1 MPRAFSALAALLLGV
16 LFAAVPAFAAEPAA
30 ESAETPNPLDLAIG
44 DPARRDRSVELV
56 LDAGVDTRSGAVLTY
71 DELAARLDGA
81 ALVLVGEE
89 HDSIEAHRVQRAV
102 VDALRRR
109 GRTVAVGLEMLPV
122 GVQPALARWSG
133 GELSEEELL
142 EAVGWYEHWG
152 MPWGYYRDVFLL
164 AREHRLPVF
173 ALNVPRE
180 VVRAVGRGA
189 ADELAPELAAFV
201 PPSVDLDSAE
211 HRTLVRALFAEE
223 MGMHGGLGDEQF
235 EAMFAAQATWD
246 AAMAHAAVR
255 ALAGLEGRDPVL
267 VVLVGSGHVAYGL
280 GIERQA
286 RRHLERPIASVIP
299 LPVRDD
305 DGEATGPVR
314 ASYAD
319 VVWGLPASDAPFYP
333 SLGLATVAADAGS
346 DDQRRRVLFVSPDSP
361 AAAAG
366 FAPGDLLLSFDGTPL
381 PDRPTL
387 NRRLA
392 EKTWGDRATFRVE
405 RAGEPVELTVLFR
418 RQPAP

>member
-1 MPRAFSALAALLLGV
+1 MPRTASVVATLLLV
-16 LFAAVPAFAAEPAA
+16 ALFAAVPVFAAEPAA
-30 ESAETPNPLDLAIG
+30 ATVESPNPLDLVIG

-56 LDAGVDTRSGAVLTY
+56 LDAGVDTRTGAVLTY
-71 DELAARLDGA
+71 DDLAARLEGVG
-81 ALVLVGEE
+81 LVLVGEE
-89 HDSIEAHRVQRAV
+89 HDSIEAHRVQRGV

-109 GRTVAVGLEMLPV
+109 GRSVAVGLEMLPV
-122 GVQPALARWSG
+122 SVQPALERWSA
-133 GELSEEELL
+133 GELSEEVLL
-142 EAVGWYEHWG
+142 DAVGWYEHWG

-201 PPSVDLDSAE
+201 PPSVDLDSAD
-211 HRTLVRALFAEE
+211 HRTLVRALFAQE

-246 AAMAHAAVR
+246 AAMAHAAGR

-286 RRHLERPIASVIP
+286 RRHLERLIASVIP
-299 LPVRDD
+299 LPVRE

-319 VVWGLPASDAPFYP
+319 VLWGLPASDAPFYP

-366 FAPGDLLLSFDGTPL
+366 FAPGDLLVALDGTPL

-418 RQPAP
+418 REPAP

>member
-1 MPRAFSALAALLLGV
+1 MKRPSSLLATLLLGV
-16 LFAAVPAFAAEPAA
+16 LFTAFPVVAAEPAA
-30 ESAETPNPLDLAIG
+30 EAADPLDLPIG
-44 DPARRDRSVELV
+44 DPARRERSVELV

-71 DELAARLDGA
+71 DDLAARLDGA
-81 ALVLVGEE
+81 GLVLVGEE

-102 VDALRRR
+102 IDALRRR
-109 GRTVAVGLEMLPV
+109 GRRVAVGLEMLPA
-122 GVQPALARWSG
+122 GVQPALDRWSA
-133 GELSEEELL
+133 GELSEDELL
-142 EAVGWYEHWG
+142 EAVDWYEHWG

-189 ADELAPELAAFV
+189 ADELPPELAAFV
-201 PPSVDLDSAE
+201 PPAVDLDSAD
-211 HRTLVRALFAEE
+211 HRSLVRALFAQE

-246 AAMAHAAVR
+246 AAMAHAAGR
-255 ALAGLEGRDPVL
+255 ALAGLAGRDPVL

-286 RRHLERPIASVIP
+286 RRHLERPIASVVP
-299 LPVRDD
+299 LPVRD

-319 VVWGLPASDAPFYP
+319 VLWGLPPSEAPFYP
-333 SLGLATVAADAGS
+333 SLGLATVAAGAGS
-346 DDQRRRVLFVSPDSP
+346 DDRRRRVLFVSPDSP

-366 FAPGDLLLSFDGTPL
+366 FAAGDLLLALDGTPI

-387 NRRLA
+387 NRRMA

-405 RAGEPVELTVLFR
+405 RNGEPLDLTVHFR